1 MAMNNYLSIITLNIN
16 GLNAPIKRH
25 RIAEWMR
32 KHDPHICCLQE
43 THLRTKDLHRL
54 KVKGW
59 KQIFQANGQ
68 EKKSWGSNNHIRQN
82 RLQNK
87 GHKKRPRRSLHNT
100 QRKNPSRR
108 HKHCKHTWIPPRS
121 TQIYKKILEDFKK
134 DIDSNTIIVG
144 DFNTPLSKMDRSSKQ
159 NINKDIVA
167 LNNVLDQMDLTDI
180 YKTFHPKEAKYTFF
194 FHIHMEHFQRQ
205 TTW

>member
-1 MAMNNYLSIITLNIN
+1 MNNYLSIITLNVN

-25 RIAEWMR
+25 RVAEWIR

-59 KQIFQANGQ
+59 KQIFHANRTG
-68 EKKSWGSNNHIRQN
+68 KKSQGSNTHTRQN
-82 RLQNK
+82 RLQK
-87 GHKKRPRRSLHNT
+87 KSHKKRPRRALHNT
-100 QRKNPSRR
+100 QGKNPPRR
-108 HKHCKHTWIPPRS
+108 HEHCKYIAPNIGAPKY
-121 TQIYKKILEDFKK
+121 IKKILEDFKK
-134 DIDSNTIIVG
+134 DIDSNRIIVG

-167 LNNVLDQMDLTDI
+167 LNNALDEMDFTDI
-180 YKTFHPKEAKYTFF
+180 YRETFIPKKQNTHSFQM
-194 FHIHMEHFQRQ
+194 HMEHFQR
-205 TTW
+205 